1 MDFQVSARKW
11 RPQKFSELIGQE
23 HIVRTLHNAIGMDRV
38 AHAYLFSG
46 TRGVGK
52 TTTARLLAKA
62 LNCTEGPTPEPC
74 DQCNFCKEIRDG
86 ISVDVMEIDG
96 ASNNG
101 VGEVRD
107 LIDNIQYSTSACRFK
122 VYIIDEIHML
132 SKAAF
137 NALLKTLEEPPPQ
150 VVFIFATTELTK
162 IPETI
167 LSRCQ
172 CFEFKPLTHQQI
184 IDQLQAI
191 CENDGIQIDPH
202 SLEEIAKNGAGS
214 MRDAQSLLD
223 QVIAF
228 CGKEIDP
235 GAVESVL
242 GIVGQNALAT
252 FVDCVMQRDA
262 AGLLQQV
269 SEVIAHGKDLGYFC
283 RDLIEYLRNLMLVKV
298 AGNAESLLSGQT
310 THLDTLKKQA
320 ASFEP
325 DELQQMFQ
333 VLSKAEMEMK
343 RSSLPQILFE
353 MAVLRLTDVRPMQEI
368 DALIDKINTME
379 GPSPAGQRDAGP
391 SYSKESSDHRQ
402 ASTAIKSAPEPA
414 QPAPKRDEPA
424 DPPNVQGDRRQAST
438 VNEICSGASPVPP
451 SSEGVWQ
458 KIRSAAGTIKRPLG
472 TYLDNCQ
479 LTALDAKEMR
489 LSFPDPY
496 TMGLVEKEENFE
508 ALKEAVAQVCGKP
521 DMKIKLQLGK
531 LSPDPAADISDPS
544 APEASQGKGPAKKG
558 SSSEEEVLK
567 DALDVF
573 GGIVIR

>member
-1 MDFQVSARKW
+1 MEFQVSARKW

-23 HIVRTLHNAIGMDRV
+23 HIVRTLHNAIEMDRV

-62 LNCTEGPTPEPC
+62 LNCVEGPTAEPC
-74 DQCNFCKEIRDG
+74 DQCNFCVEIRDG

-137 NALLKTLEEPPPQ
+137 NALLKTLEEPPPK

-172 CFEFKPLTHQQI
+172 NFEFKPLTHLQI
-184 IDQLQAI
+184 INQLKAI
-191 CENDGIQIDPH
+191 CENDGIQIDAH

-242 GIVGQNALAT
+242 GVVGHNALAT
-252 FVDCVMQRDA
+252 FVDCVMQKDA

-320 ASFEP
+320 ASFQT

-353 MAVLRLTDVRPMQEI
+353 MAVLRLTDVRPFQEI
-368 DALIDKINTME
+368 DALIDKINRME
-379 GPSPAGQRDAGP
+379 GPSPAKTSAPLPERG
-391 SYSKESSDHRQ
+391 ESF
-402 ASTAIKSAPEPA
+402 TARKAAPEPA
-414 QPAPKRDEPA
+414 QPAAKRQEPIE
-424 DPPNVQGDRRQAST
+424 PS
-438 VNEICSGASPVPP
+438 SPVPSASLP
-451 SSEGVWQ
+451 AADGTTWK
-458 KIRSAAGTIKRPLG
+458 KIRTAAGSIKRALG

-479 LTALDAKEMR
+479 MTAFNAKEIR
-489 LSFPDPY
+489 LNFPDQF
-496 TMGLVEKEENFE
+496 TMGQMEKEENLA
-508 ALKEAVAQVCGKP
+508 ALKEAVAEVCGKT
-521 DMKIKLQLGK
+521 DIKIILQMGQV
-531 LSPDPAADISDPS
+531 AS
-544 APEASQGKGPAKKG
+544 APVTEAPEPPAPEQNRKSDKKA
-558 SSSEEEVLK
+558 SASEDEILK

-573 GGIVIR
+573 GGTVIR

>member
-23 HIVRTLHNAIGMDRV
+23 HIVRTLHNAIDMDRV

-62 LNCTEGPTPEPC
+62 LNCEQGPTPEPC
-74 DQCNFCKEIRDG
+74 DQCNFCTEIRDG

-137 NALLKTLEEPPPQ
+137 NALLKTLEEPPPK

-184 IDQLQAI
+184 IDQLKAI

-242 GIVGQNALAT
+242 GIVGQNALAS
-252 FVDCVMQRDA
+252 FIDCVMQRDA

-269 SEVIAHGKDLGYFC
+269 SEVVAHGKDLGYFC
-283 RDLIEYLRNLMLVKV
+283 RDLIGYLRNLMLVKV

-368 DALIDKINTME
+368 DALIDKINSME
-379 GPSPAGQRDAGP
+379 GPSTTGGGTPQPVRGEAPSVKKAPPAPAQSVPKRDEPIDPPNVPG
-391 SYSKESSDHRQ
+391 DHRQ
-402 ASTAIKSAPEPA
+402 ASTLNQI
-414 QPAPKRDEPA
+414 
-424 DPPNVQGDRRQAST
+424 
-438 VNEICSGASPVPP
+438 PP
-451 SSEGVWQ
+451 SSEGAWQ
-458 KIRSAAGTIKRPLG
+458 KIRSAAGAIKRPLG

-479 LTALDAKEMR
+479 LTALDAKELR

-496 TMGLVEKEENFE
+496 TMGLVKKEENFE
-508 ALKEAVAQVCGKP
+508 ALKEAVAEVSGQQ
-521 DMKIKLQLGK
+521 DINITLQLGQA
-531 LSPDPAADISDPS
+531 SSAPAADTPTP
-544 APEASQGKGPAKKG
+544 PEPEQPKGKGPAKRG
-558 SSSEEEVLK
+558 SATEEEILK

>member
-1 MDFQVSARKW
+1 MEFQVSARKW

-23 HIVRTLHNAIGMDRV
+23 HIVRTLHNAIEMDRV

-62 LNCTEGPTPEPC
+62 LNCEKGPTSEPC

-96 ASNNG
+96 ASNNS

-122 VYIIDEIHML
+122 VYVIDEVHML

-184 IDQLQAI
+184 IDQLKAI
-191 CENDGIQIDPH
+191 CENDGIQIDAH

-242 GIVGQNALAT
+242 GIVGHNALAA
-252 FVDCVMQRDA
+252 FVDCVIQRDA

-269 SEVIAHGKDLGYFC
+269 SEIIAHGKDLGYFC
-283 RDLIEYLRNLMLVKV
+283 RDLIQYLRNLLLVKV

-310 THLDTLKKQA
+310 TNLDTLKQQA
-320 ASFEP
+320 ASFQP

-353 MAVLRLTDVRPMQEI
+353 MAVLRLTDVRPFQEI
-368 DALIDKINTME
+368 DALIDKINRME
-379 GPSPAGQRDAGP
+379 GSSPAGQRDAGP
-391 SYSKESSDHRQ
+391 DYSRGSSDHRQ
-402 ASTAIKSAPEPA
+402 GSTVIKSAPEPA
-414 QPAPKRDEPA
+414 QPAPKRQDPVE
-424 DPPNVQGDRRQAST
+424 PPNPAP
-438 VNEICSGASPVPP
+438 PVSQPATDNNM
-451 SSEGVWQ
+451 WQ
-458 KIRSAAGTIKRPLG
+458 KIRSAAGAIKRPLG

-479 LTALDAKEMR
+479 LTALDAREMR

-496 TMGLVEKEENFE
+496 TLGLVEKEENFE
-508 ALKEAVAQVCGKP
+508 ALKEAVAQVYGKP
-521 DMKIKLQLGK
+521 ELKITLQLG
-531 LSPDPAADISDPS
+531 SASS
-544 APEASQGKGPAKKG
+544 APAVDTPGLVETEAPTGKAFSKKG
-558 SSSEEEVLK
+558 SASEEEILK

>member
-62 LNCTEGPTPEPC
+62 LNCVEGPTAEPC
-74 DQCNFCKEIRDG
+74 DQCDFCKEIRDG

-137 NALLKTLEEPPPQ
+137 NALLKTLEEPPPK

-184 IDQLQAI
+184 INQLKAI
-191 CENDGIQIDPH
+191 CENDGIQIDPQ

-228 CGKEIDP
+228 CGKEIDA

-242 GIVGQNALAT
+242 GIVGQSALAT
-252 FVDCVMQRDA
+252 FIDSVMQKDS

-269 SEVIAHGKDLGYFC
+269 SEVITHGKDLGYFC

-298 AGNAESLLSGQT
+298 AGNAEALLSGQT
-310 THLDTLKKQA
+310 THMETLKKQA
-320 ASFEP
+320 AAFQP

-353 MAVLRLTDVRPMQEI
+353 MAVLRLMDVRPLQEI
-368 DALIDKINTME
+368 DALIDKINRME
-379 GPSPAGQRDAGP
+379 GPSSSISNAPLP
-391 SYSKESSDHRQ
+391 SRGESSPVRK
-402 ASTAIKSAPEPA
+402 AVAEPA
-414 QPAPKRDEPA
+414 RSAPKRAEPV
-424 DPPNVQGDRRQAST
+424 DVPNVPGDLGLAST
-438 VNEICSGASPVPP
+438 VNPSSP
-451 SSEGVWQ
+451 SSEGAWQ
-458 KIRSAAGTIKRPLG
+458 KIRAAAGTIKRSLG

-479 LTALDAKEMR
+479 LTAFDGKEMR
-489 LSFPDPY
+489 LSFPDQF
-496 TMGLVEKEENFE
+496 TMGQMEKDENLE
-508 ALKEAVAQVCGKP
+508 ALKEAVTQVCGKTGIT
-521 DMKIKLQLGK
+521 IKLLLGTA
-531 LSPDPAADISDPS
+531 SPAPAQETPDPVEP
-544 APEASQGKGPAKKG
+544 APAKSKSSGKKG
-558 SSSEEEVLK
+558 SASEEEILK

>member
-62 LNCTEGPTPEPC
+62 LNCEKGPTSEPC
-74 DQCNFCKEIRDG
+74 DNCNFCQEIRDG

-150 VVFIFATTELTK
+150 VIFIFATTELTK

-184 IDQLQAI
+184 IDQLKAI

-228 CGKEIDP
+228 CGKEIDA

-242 GIVGQNALAT
+242 GIVGQSALAN
-252 FVDCVMQRDA
+252 FVDCVAQRDA

-269 SEVIAHGKDLGYFC
+269 AEVIAHGKDLGYFC
-283 RDLIEYLRNLMLVKV
+283 RDLIGYLRNLLLVKV

-320 ASFEP
+320 ASFQP

-353 MAVLRLTDVRPMQEI
+353 MAVLRLTDVRPIQEI
-368 DALIDKINTME
+368 DALIDKINRME
-379 GPSPAGQRDAGP
+379 GPSPAKTSTPLPVRGETPPVR
-391 SYSKESSDHRQ
+391 K
-402 ASTAIKSAPEPA
+402 ASSAPA
-414 QPAPKRDEPA
+414 QSVPKRDEPMES
-424 DPPNVQGDRRQAST
+424 PNVPGDRHQAST
-438 VNEICSGASPVPP
+438 TNPLPA
-451 SSEGVWQ
+451 SSEAWQ
-458 KIRSAAGTIKRPLG
+458 KIRSAAGAIKRSLG
-472 TYLDNCQ
+472 TYLDNCH
-479 LTALDAKEMR
+479 LTALDAKELR
-489 LSFPDPY
+489 LSFPDPF
-496 TMGLVEKEENFE
+496 TMGQLEKDENLS

-521 DMKIKLQLGK
+521 DMKIKLQLGQ
-531 LSPDPAADISDPS
+531 APS
-544 APEASQGKGPAKKG
+544 APAAEITAPDEPEAPKGKGPGKKA
-558 SSSEEEVLK
+558 SASEEEILK

>member
-1 MDFQVSARKW
+1 MEFQVSARKW

-62 LNCTEGPTPEPC
+62 LNCENGPTPEPC
-74 DQCNFCKEIRDG
+74 DACNFCREIKDG
-86 ISVDVMEIDG
+86 SSVDVMEIDG

-101 VGEVRD
+101 INEVRD
-107 LIDNIQYSTSACRFK
+107 LIDNIQYSTSSCRYK
-122 VYIIDEIHML
+122 VYIIDEVHML

-137 NALLKTLEEPPPQ
+137 NALLKTLEEPPKK
-150 VVFIFATTELTK
+150 VVFIFATTELIK

-184 IDQLQAI
+184 IDQLKAI
-191 CENDGIQIDPH
+191 CENDAIQIDAH

-252 FVDCVMQRDA
+252 FIDSVAQRDA
-262 AGLLQQV
+262 AGLLQKV
-269 SEVIAHGKDLGYFC
+269 GEVTAHGKDLGYFC
-283 RDLIEYLRNLMLVKV
+283 RDLIEYIRNLMLVKV
-298 AGNAESLLSGQT
+298 VEDAESLLSGQA
-310 THLDTLKKQA
+310 THLDVLKKQA
-320 ASFEP
+320 AAFDP
-325 DELQQMFQ
+325 DQLQQIFH

-343 RSSLPQILFE
+343 RSSLPQIVFE
-353 MAVLRLTDVRPMQEI
+353 MAVLRLNDVRPLQEI

-379 GPSPAGQRDAGP
+379 GPA
-391 SYSKESSDHRQ
+391 
-402 ASTAIKSAPEPA
+402 
-414 QPAPKRDEPA
+414 PA
-424 DPPNVQGDRRQAST
+424 DPRAPLPARGESIPVRK
-438 VNEICSGASPVPP
+438 ASPAP
-451 SSEGVWQ
+451 
-458 KIRSAAGTIKRPLG
+458 
-472 TYLDNCQ
+472 
-479 LTALDAKEMR
+479 
-489 LSFPDPY
+489 
-496 TMGLVEKEENFE
+496 
-508 ALKEAVAQVCGKP
+508 AQ
-521 DMKIKLQLGK
+521 
-531 LSPDPAADISDPS
+531 S
-544 APEASQGKGPAKKG
+544 APARHDP
-558 SSSEEEVLK
+558 
-567 DALDVF
+567 
-573 GGIVIR
+573 

>member
-1 MDFQVSARKW
+1 MEFQVSARKW

-23 HIVRTLHNAIGMDRV
+23 HIVRTLHNAIEMDRV

-62 LNCTEGPTPEPC
+62 LNCTEGPTAEPC
-74 DQCNFCKEIRDG
+74 DKCNFCVEIRDG

-137 NALLKTLEEPPPQ
+137 NALLKTLEEPPPK

-172 CFEFKPLTHQQI
+172 NFEFKPLTHLQI
-184 IDQLQAI
+184 INQLKAI
-191 CENDGIQIDPH
+191 CENDGIQIDAH

-242 GIVGQNALAT
+242 GIVGQNALAK
-252 FVDCVMQRDA
+252 FVDCVAQRDG

-269 SEVIAHGKDLGYFC
+269 SEVVAHGKDLGYFC

-298 AGNAESLLSGQT
+298 AGNAEALLSGQT

-325 DELQQMFQ
+325 DALHQMFQ

-353 MAVLRLTDVRPMQEI
+353 MAVLRLTDVRPLQEI
-368 DALIDKINTME
+368 DALIDKINTM
-379 GPSPAGQRDAGP
+379 AGP
-391 SYSKESSDHRQ
+391 S
-402 ASTAIKSAPEPA
+402 TAGGGTLPPVRGEAPAVRKAPPAPA
-414 QPAPKRDEPA
+414 QSAPKRDEPVEPTQQQAPQPAA
-424 DPPNVQGDRRQAST
+424 DTNMWQA
-438 VNEICSGASPVPP
+438 ICTAASAT
-451 SSEGVWQ
+451 
-458 KIRSAAGTIKRPLG
+458 KRSLG
-472 TYLDNCQ
+472 TYLDNCR
-479 LTALDAKEMR
+479 LTALNAHELR
-489 LSFPDPY
+489 ISFRDEF
-496 TMGLVEKEENFE
+496 TMGQMEKDENLA
-508 ALKEAVAQVCGKP
+508 ALKEAVAGVCGQP
-521 DMKIKLQLGK
+521 DIKIKFQLETT
-531 LSPDPAADISDPS
+531 AS
-544 APEASQGKGPAKKG
+544 APVESVPEPPAPEHAGGKVATKKG
-558 SSSEEEVLK
+558 SSSEEEILK

>member
-1 MDFQVSARKW
+1 MEFQVSARKW

-23 HIVRTLHNAIGMDRV
+23 HIVRTLHNAIDMDRV

-62 LNCTEGPTPEPC
+62 LNCVEGPTSEPC
-74 DQCNFCKEIRDG
+74 DQCDFCKEIRDG

-137 NALLKTLEEPPPQ
+137 NALLKTLEEPPPK

-184 IDQLQAI
+184 INQLKAI
-191 CENDGIQIDPH
+191 CDNDDIKIDPH

-228 CGKEIDP
+228 CGKEIDS

-242 GIVGQNALAT
+242 GVVGHNALAT
-252 FVDCVMQRDA
+252 FVDCVMQKDT

-298 AGNAESLLSGQT
+298 AGNSESLLSGQGA
-310 THLDTLKKQA
+310 HLDTLKKQA
-320 ASFEP
+320 AAFQP

-353 MAVLRLTDVRPMQEI
+353 MAVIRLTDVRPMQEI

-379 GPSPAGQRDAGP
+379 GNTPA
-391 SYSKESSDHRQ
+391 K
-402 ASTAIKSAPEPA
+402 TSAPLPARGEAQPIRKAEPAPA
-414 QPAPKRDEPA
+414 QPAPKRQEPVEPSDPASFASQPAA
-424 DPPNVQGDRRQAST
+424 DNT
-438 VNEICSGASPVPP
+438 T
-451 SSEGVWQ
+451 WQ
-458 KIRSAAGTIKRPLG
+458 KIRTAAGSIKRSLG

-479 LTALDAKEMR
+479 MTAFNEKEIR
-489 LSFPDPY
+489 LNFPDQF
-496 TMGLVEKEENFE
+496 TMGQMEKEENLA
-508 ALKEAVAQVCGKP
+508 ALKEAVVEVCGKS
-521 DMKIKLQLGK
+521 DIKITLQLGQV
-531 LSPDPAADISDPS
+531 AS
-544 APEASQGKGPAKKG
+544 APAEETVSEPSSPKTKASGKKA
-558 SSSEEEVLK
+558 SASEDEILK

-573 GGIVIR
+573 GGTVIR

>member
-62 LNCTEGPTPEPC
+62 LNCEKGPTPEPC
-74 DQCNFCKEIRDG
+74 DNCNFCREIRDG

-101 VGEVRD
+101 INEVRD

-122 VYIIDEIHML
+122 VYIIDEVHML

-137 NALLKTLEEPPPQ
+137 NALLKTLEEPPPK
-150 VVFIFATTELTK
+150 VVFIFATTELIK

-172 CFEFKPLTHQQI
+172 CFEFKPLTLQQI
-184 IDQLQAI
+184 INQLQAI
-191 CENDGIQIDPH
+191 CEHDGIQIDPH
-202 SLEEIAKNGAGS
+202 NLEEIAKNGAGS

-235 GAVESVL
+235 GAVEAVL
-242 GIVGQNALAT
+242 GIVGQNALAN

-262 AGLLQQV
+262 AGLLQQI

-298 AGNAESLLSGQT
+298 AGDAESLLSGQT

-320 ASFEP
+320 ASFQP

-368 DALIDKINTME
+368 DALIDKINRME
-379 GPSPAGQRDAGP
+379 GPSTTGGGTSPPVRGEMPSAKKAAPA
-391 SYSKESSDHRQ
+391 
-402 ASTAIKSAPEPA
+402 PA
-414 QPAPKRDEPA
+414 QPAPKRDEPV
-424 DPPNVQGDRRQAST
+424 DPPNVPGDCRQAST
-438 VNEICSGASPVPP
+438 VNKLPP
-451 SSEGVWQ
+451 SEEGAWQ
-458 KIRSAAGTIKRPLG
+458 KIRSAAGAIKHPLG

-479 LTALDAKEMR
+479 LAALNTQEMR
-489 LSFPDPY
+489 LNFPDPY

-508 ALKEAVAQVCGKP
+508 ALQEAVAQVCGKP
-521 DMKIKLQLGK
+521 DIKIKLQLRK
-531 LSPDPAADISDPS
+531 TPS
-544 APEASQGKGPAKKG
+544 AQAENLADPTEPEPLKGKGHAQRG
-558 SSSEEEVLK
+558 SASEEEILK

>member
-1 MDFQVSARKW
+1 MK
-11 RPQKFSELIGQE
+11 
-23 HIVRTLHNAIGMDRV
+23 
-38 AHAYLFSG
+38 
-46 TRGVGK
+46 
-52 TTTARLLAKA
+52 
-62 LNCTEGPTPEPC
+62 
-74 DQCNFCKEIRDG
+74 
-86 ISVDVMEIDG
+86 
-96 ASNNG
+96 
-101 VGEVRD
+101 
-107 LIDNIQYSTSACRFK
+107 
-122 VYIIDEIHML
+122 
-132 SKAAF
+132 
-137 NALLKTLEEPPPQ
+137 
-150 VVFIFATTELTK
+150 
-162 IPETI
+162 
-167 LSRCQ
+167 
-172 CFEFKPLTHQQI
+172 
-184 IDQLQAI
+184 AI

-242 GIVGQNALAT
+242 GIVGQSALAT
-252 FVDCVMQRDA
+252 FVDCVAQRDA

-283 RDLIEYLRNLMLVKV
+283 RDLIGYLRNLLLVKV

-379 GPSPAGQRDAGP
+379 GPSATGGGTPAPVRGEAP
-391 SYSKESSDHRQ
+391 SAQ
-402 ASTAIKSAPEPA
+402 KSPPAPA
-414 QPAPKRDEPA
+414 QSAPKRQEPVEPV
-424 DPPNVQGDRRQAST
+424 DPSISST
-438 VNEICSGASPVPP
+438 GA
-451 SSEGVWQ
+451 WQ
-458 KIRSAAGTIKRPLG
+458 KIRSAASGIKRSLG

-479 LTALDAKEMR
+479 LTALEAREMR
-489 LSFPDPY
+489 LSFPDQF
-496 TMGLVEKEENFE
+496 TMGQMEKEENLA
-508 ALKEAVAQVCGKP
+508 ALKEAVAEVCGKP
-521 DMKIKLQLGK
+521 DMKITLQL
-531 LSPDPAADISDPS
+531 AIAS
-544 APEASQGKGPAKKG
+544 APAEDIATPPEPEHLKDNSPAKK
-558 SSSEEEVLK
+558 SSGSEEEILK

-573 GGIVIR
+573 GGIVIK

>member
-1 MDFQVSARKW
+1 MEFRVSARKW

-62 LNCTEGPTPEPC
+62 LNCVEGPTSEPC

-137 NALLKTLEEPPPQ
+137 NALLKTLEEPPPK

-184 IDQLQAI
+184 INQLKAI
-191 CENDGIQIDPH
+191 CDNDGIQIDPH

-242 GIVGQNALAT
+242 GIVGHNALAT

-320 ASFEP
+320 AAFQP

-353 MAVLRLTDVRPMQEI
+353 MAVLRLTDVRPLQEI
-368 DALIDKINTME
+368 DALIDKINRME
-379 GPSPAGQRDAGP
+379 GPSPAKTSAPLPERGEAP
-391 SYSKESSDHRQ
+391 SARK
-402 ASTAIKSAPEPA
+402 AAPEPA
-414 QPAPKRDEPA
+414 QPAPKRDEPVEPPDPAPSASQPAA
-424 DPPNVQGDRRQAST
+424 DNS
-438 VNEICSGASPVPP
+438 I
-451 SSEGVWQ
+451 WQ
-458 KIRSAAGTIKRPLG
+458 KIRVAAGTIKRPLG

-479 LTALDAKEMR
+479 MTAIDAKEIR
-489 LSFPDPY
+489 LNFPDPY
-496 TMGLVEKEENFE
+496 TLGLVEKEENLE
-508 ALKEAVAQVCGKP
+508 ALKEAVAQVCGKT
-521 DMKIKLQLGK
+521 DMKVLLQRGK
-531 LSPDPAADISDPS
+531 TSSETADETPAA
-544 APEASQGKGPAKKG
+544 PEPARGKGPGKKA
-558 SSSEEEVLK
+558 SASEEEILK

>member
-1 MDFQVSARKW
+1 MEFQVSARKW

-23 HIVRTLHNAIGMDRV
+23 HIVRTLHNAIDMDRV

-62 LNCTEGPTPEPC
+62 LNCEKGPTPEPC
-74 DQCNFCKEIRDG
+74 DQCIFCKEIRDG

-137 NALLKTLEEPPPQ
+137 NALLKTLEEPPPK

-172 CFEFKPLTHQQI
+172 CFEFKPLTLQQI
-184 IDQLQAI
+184 IDQLKAI
-191 CENDGIQIDPH
+191 CEHDGIQIDPH
-202 SLEEIAKNGAGS
+202 NLEEIAKNGAGS

-235 GAVESVL
+235 GAVEAVL
-242 GIVGQNALAT
+242 GIVGQNALAN

-269 SEVIAHGKDLGYFC
+269 SEVVAHGKDLGYFC

-310 THLDTLKKQA
+310 AHLDTLKKQA

-368 DALIDKINTME
+368 DALIDKINSME
-379 GPSPAGQRDAGP
+379 EGSSTTRGGAPLSVRGEASSAKKAPPA
-391 SYSKESSDHRQ
+391 
-402 ASTAIKSAPEPA
+402 PA
-414 QPAPKRDEPA
+414 QSVPKRDEPV
-424 DPPNVQGDRRQAST
+424 DPPNVPGDRRQEST
-438 VNEICSGASPVPP
+438 VNEICSGASPVPS
-451 SSEGVWQ
+451 SSEVWQ
-458 KIRSAAGTIKRPLG
+458 KIRSAAGAIKRSLG

-489 LSFPDPY
+489 LSFSDPY

-508 ALKEAVAQVCGKP
+508 ALKEAVAEVCGEP
-521 DMKIKLQLGK
+521 ELKITLQLGTTTAA
-531 LSPDPAADISDPS
+531 PATDTP
-544 APEASQGKGPAKKG
+544 APPEPEQPKGKGSAKRG
-558 SSSEEEVLK
+558 SATEEEILK